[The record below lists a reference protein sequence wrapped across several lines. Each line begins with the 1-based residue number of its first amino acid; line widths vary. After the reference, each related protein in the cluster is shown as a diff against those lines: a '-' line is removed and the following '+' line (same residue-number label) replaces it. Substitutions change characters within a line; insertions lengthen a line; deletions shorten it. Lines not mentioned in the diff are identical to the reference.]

1 MRIALILLLCLLFN
15 GSANAF
21 QHARDQLRIVGS
33 STLYPFITIAAEKFG
48 KISGHTPVVE
58 ATGTGGGFRL
68 LCSGNSLHYPD
79 IVNASRPIKPSELAL
94 CKKNSVNHLKE
105 ITIGYDG
112 IVVAESIDG
121 ALTNLNQQQLF
132 LALAKKVP
140 SKGEMIDNPY
150 QRWQQIDSSL
160 PDHKIEV
167 YGPSFTSGTRDA
179 FIELVM
185 HEFCDASA
193 EMLAIVPNK
202 KERLAVCSILRE
214 DGNYIEMSENDNLI
228 IQKLLHNNASLG
240 IISFSLLSENPK
252 IKPIAI
258 DHILP
263 TAISIINK
271 KYPLARPLFL
281 YINLDHLKQLPSLA
295 NFINEVTGSNA
306 IGKNGY
312 LTQKGLLPIAK

>member
-1 MRIALILLLCLLFN
+1 MRIALIILLWLLFN
-15 GSANAF
+15 SYANAVGPD
-21 QHARDQLRIVGS
+21 REQLRIVGS

-58 ATGTGGGFRL
+58 ATGTGGGIRL

-79 IVNASRPIKPSELAL
+79 IVNASRVIKPSELAL
-94 CKKNSVNHLKE
+94 CKKNSVNNIKE

-112 IVVAESIDG
+112 IVIAESIN
-121 ALTNLNQQQLF
+121 ALPISLNQQQLF

-140 SKGEMIDNPY
+140 SKGVMIDNPY
-150 QRWQQIDSSL
+150 QRWQQIDPSL

-185 HEFCDASA
+185 HKFCNASA
-193 EMLAIVPNK
+193 EMLAIFPNK

-214 DGNYIEMSENDNLI
+214 DGNYIEMPENDNLI
-228 IQKLLHNNASLG
+228 IQKLLHNDSSLG
-240 IISFSLLSENPK
+240 IISFSLLTENPK
-252 IKPIAI
+252 IKPVAI
-258 DHILP
+258 NKILP
-263 TAISIINK
+263 TVNSIISK

-281 YINLDHLKQLPSLA
+281 YVNLDHLKQLPSLA
-295 NFINEVTGSNA
+295 NFINEITSSNA
-306 IGKNGY
+306 IGKDGY
-312 LTQKGLLPIAK
+312 LTQKGLLPVAK